1 MSLAARAVVALG
13 WSTLA
18 RYNDLAGRL
27 ALEPLSATRTQLVD
41 F

>member
-13 WSTLA
+13 WA
-18 RYNDLAGRL
+18 RYSDLAARL
-27 ALEPLSATRTQLVD
+27 ALEPLSATRTELVD